1 MAPLR
6 RIASHRDTLP
16 RDDLHPL
23 LSRRITCSNT
33 SNVAT
38 TSSDTFRSHH
48 PHGDQHST
56 NNNPLCTR
64 AATPRR
70 AGHHVIQV
78 SIPPFPIPNPG
89 HRLDTT
95 PPPPPPPPTPT
106 NPPGRF
112 PSSTLHQRDS
122 RNDLFKGYTGAGS
135 SRTATTS
142 PSRLNPSG
150 YGGYNASPSHG
161 LSGTTTPA
169 YNNNNFRP
177 ATPNARGQYS
187 DAVLNELESQNDAQV
202 DGILG
207 KVKILKDVSP
217 SFYPSPPPKVWL
229 C

>member
-1 MAPLR
+1 MR

-64 AATPRR
+64 AARPRR

-95 PPPPPPPPTPT
+95 PPTPT
-106 NPPGRF
+106 NPPPPLDSPPQ
-112 PSSTLHQRDS
+112 PST
-122 RNDLFKGYTGAGS
+122 NATP
-135 SRTATTS
+135 ATTS
-142 PSRLNPSG
+142 SK
-150 YGGYNASPSHG
+150 A
-161 LSGTTTPA
+161 TPA
-169 YNNNNFRP
+169 P
-177 ATPNARGQYS
+177 A
-187 DAVLNELESQNDAQV
+187 
-202 DGILG
+202 
-207 KVKILKDVSP
+207 
-217 SFYPSPPPKVWL
+217 PPPAPRPPAPVASTPPAMAGTMPL
-229 C
+229 PLTG